1 MESSIPI
8 HIWSIILTLLSN
20 SPLLY
25 SLSRMTL
32 RQHICRAR
40 KEITCHNCTWQRN
53 FLLHFFSSF
62 DLFAQWKLKMRENK
76 FYCNWKRGS
85 ILFFIYFFFT
95 GIKLIETGRNKW
107 TKNFFNF
114 DFWNYEVA
122 NRVYVISRGVINS
135 GFVMKMI
142 LKLIKSVILEWK
154 LIFMVHKQLLK
165 KICNLQRSGFFGLG
179 QFFLKGGGV

>member
-8 HIWSIILTLLSN
+8 HIWSIILTLPSN

-62 DLFAQWKLKMRENK
+62 DLFAQWKLKRKNK
-76 FYCNWKRGS
+76 FCCNWKRGS

-95 GIKLIETGRNKW
+95 GVKLIGVFETGRNKW
-107 TKNFFNF
+107 AKKIVLISFVGTVR
-114 DFWNYEVA
+114 WHLL
-122 NRVYVISRGVINS
+122 YVIFRDLISSRFVIKVI
-135 GFVMKMI
+135 F
-142 LKLIKSVILEWK
+142 KLIKGVIFGWK
-154 LIFMVHKQLLK
+154 LIFMVHKQLLN
-165 KICNLQRSGFFGLG
+165 KIWNLQC
-179 QFFLKGGGV
+179 KN